1 MSELYVN
8 FTWKTNDS
16 NREYIERNMLNH
28 SMRTALSVYYSFVIV
43 GSLVCNITLIAII
56 SKRRKLHTVS
66 HLFIVNLAISNLLT
80 SIIYLPFDVDEM
92 VRGYFVH
99 GKVLCAV
106 YKLSFMLSLP
116 LSMINLLL
124 LTLETFITIA
134 FPYRRSNFA
143 KKRNVI
149 ACLVIAYTYAVIFT
163 LFPVLQKPRNSI
175 LILNGTDCIVDTS
188 TTYVYFFVVMN
199 MFIPLCVIVLLN
211 IWIFRIANSQT
222 KKIRSYYIKDIYLV
236 SPNLK
241 GVATPLTTTRASS
254 NDNVMNVSNKP
265 VGCMSLRKANN
276 DFFTCKQS
284 KKVNERKTSFSGSKS
299 SKTILILN
307 IKAAKRIALLVA
319 QCLFCWLFYDIIVLR
334 NVSGY
339 YSPMITRVGNVIN
352 YSSLLLNPLVY
363 GLFNPKIRKIIF
375 KTCYV
380 CNGERYGRR
389 STLRM
394 DSLQRTRAESFALE

>member
-1 MSELYVN
+1 MAELAVN
-8 FTWKTNDS
+8 YTWKTNDS

-56 SKRRKLHTVS
+56 SKERKLHTVR

-80 SIIYLPFDVDEM
+80 SIIYLPLDVDEM
-92 VRGYFVH
+92 TRGYFVH

-124 LTLETFITIA
+124 LTLETFVTIA
-134 FPYRRSNFA
+134 FPYKKSNFV

-149 ACLVIAYTYAVIFT
+149 TCLVIAYTYAVIFT
-163 LFPVLQKPRNSI
+163 LFPVLQKPRSSI

-188 TTYVYFFVVMN
+188 ITYIYIFIIMN
-199 MFIPLCVIVLLN
+199 MCIPLCVIVLLN

-222 KKIRSYYIKDIYLV
+222 KKIRSYYIKDIHLV
-236 SPNLK
+236 SPNVKDL
-241 GVATPLTTTRASS
+241 ATPLTTTRASS
-254 NDNVMNVSNKP
+254 NDNVINVSNKP
-265 VGCMSLRKANN
+265 VGCMSLRKTNN
-276 DFFTCKQS
+276 DFFMCKES
-284 KKVNERKTSFSGSKS
+284 KKVNERKTNFSGSKR

-319 QCLFCWLFYDIIVLR
+319 ECLFCWLFYNIVVLR

-339 YSPMITRVGNVIN
+339 YSPIMTKVGNVIN
-352 YSSLLLNPLVY
+352 YSSLFLNPLVY
-363 GLFNPKIRKIIF
+363 GLLNPKIRKVIL
-375 KTCYV
+375 KSCCV
-380 CNGERYGRR
+380 CTDETYDKR
-389 STLRM
+389 STLRSY
-394 DSLQRTRAESFALE
+394 SLKTRAESFASE